1 MIKSRTLT
9 LKPFSISNEPVSYIV
24 FNEDEQGIILRSLND
39 LKNEISKSDDMA
51 DAVKAVNELIIKV
64 GNAPI
69 KKFKMVERTDE
80 R

>member
-1 MIKSRTLT
+1 MK
-9 LKPFSISNEPVSYIV
+9 KHYIV
-24 FNEDEQGIILRSLND
+24 FNEDEQGILLRSLND
-39 LKNEISKSDDMA
+39 LKNEISKSDDMT

>member
-1 MIKSRTLT
+1 MK
-9 LKPFSISNEPVSYIV
+9 KHYIV

>member
-1 MIKSRTLT
+1 MK
-9 LKPFSISNEPVSYIV
+9 KHYIV
-24 FNEDEQGIILRSLND
+24 FNEDEQGIMLRSLND
-39 LKNEISKSDDMA
+39 LKNEISKSDDMT

>member
-1 MIKSRTLT
+1 MK
-9 LKPFSISNEPVSYIV
+9 KHYIV
-24 FNEDEQGIILRSLND
+24 FNEDEQGIMLRSLND